1 MVSFAVTA
9 MSLNLIPRI
18 SWALA
23 VVSVYLNAVVLPEP
37 GVSLGA
43 VTPGIPRELT
53 VSTGL

>member
-23 VVSVYLNAVVLPEP
+23 VVSVYLNAVVSPEP